1 MITPRQSTLGEE
13 IFRDIDK
20 NPYLNEIY
28 NTLLVCYSNHLLNG
42 GNINP
47 TNIPLDDALRFA
59 DLLSKSA
66 DVTNSEKHRAWA
78 QEMVALLTTLFPDNQ
93 KVAYYA
99 SSVLSTIGNYR
110 GLQLI
115 NSQYNST
122 SFWDALFA
130 DFDMEYL
137 AIPYQQDCYFFHS
150 QKSIFNHLDD
160 ELFSYSGPTS
170 MGKSLLMRTFIKEKI
185 ASGQKS
191 NFAILVPTKALISE
205 ITSNLIRDLKS
216 MLEERNYKVVNSA
229 GALALQQDHNFIFVL
244 TPERLLYLLISLPNI
259 NINYLFI
266 DEAHK
271 ISAGDSRSAFYYK
284 VVDMLAQ
291 KEIKPHIIFASPNIP
306 NPEVY
311 LKLLPDPL
319 PAHGNSLATSFS
331 PVSQLKYFADFI
343 NRSLS
348 VYNDHTKRLLQIA
361 SLQCDDLNFI
371 RSIARK
377 ENKQSIVYCHSRDK
391 TIEFARAYAQ
401 DLQPKN
407 DPELD
412 ALAKEIRNEIHD
424 TYFLAELITKG
435 VAYHVSYL
443 PTYIRA
449 SIEKCFRSH
458 KISILFC
465 TSTLV
470 EGVNL
475 PADNLFVMSYKN
487 GHSNFKPVD
496 FRNLIGRVGRIE
508 YNLYGNVFLM
518 YSDERLKREV
528 YKNLIEQDIPEQQ
541 ISLASEL
548 TTAQKKL
555 IVDALV
561 SGNLEFIR
569 HPNNQSEES
578 YSLMRKFGLI
588 LLRDITKNRVSVVYE
603 AFREQLTPE
612 KEAAIRTHFLSAQR
626 ATQPDDDINISA
638 DQTESLS
645 SFIKNGAAYPALNP
659 NRTFDYDALLA
670 FLNRLAG
677 IFKWEKYESHK
688 NGCLGVNGSL
698 SYYAVILSQWME
710 GYGLK
715 QIIDKAIEYKR
726 GHPGSNVSIHGRYEY
741 YNDTRTHKN
750 AVIAETLSIIE
761 NTILFSLANYFLR
774 FSTEYKKQHKIESF
788 DNDWYEFVEYGSTN
802 PLTILLQRNGFSRE
816 TSDYIRAH
824 RSEYVVNT
832 KDGPKLR
839 LSLQNCS
846 RESVKLEVAD
856 IIYNSP
862 ELFIE

>member
-13 IFRDIDK
+13 IFRGIDK

-47 TNIPLDDALRFA
+47 SNIPLDDALRFA

-66 DVTNSEKHRAWA
+66 DVANSEKHRAWA
-78 QEMVALLTTLFPDNQ
+78 QEMVALLVTLFPDNQ

-115 NSQYNST
+115 NSQYKST

-137 AIPYQQDCYFFHS
+137 AIPYQKDCYFFHS
-150 QKSIFNHLDD
+150 QKNIFDHLDD
-160 ELFSYSGPTS
+160 EFFSYSGPTS

-185 ASGQKS
+185 VSGQKS

-205 ITSNLIRDLKS
+205 ITSNLIRDLNN
-216 MLEERNYKVVNSA
+216 MLEKQNYKVVNSA
-229 GALALQQDHNFIFVL
+229 GALALQQEHNFIFVL
-244 TPERLLYLLISLPNI
+244 TPERLLYLLISRPEI

-311 LKLLPDPL
+311 LKLLPAPL
-319 PAHGNSLATSFS
+319 PDHGSSLTTSFS
-331 PVSQLKYFADFI
+331 PVSQLKYYADFI

-348 VYNDHTKRLLQIA
+348 IYNDHTKKLLQI
-361 SLQCDDLNFI
+361 SPLQCNDMDFI

-377 ENKQSIVYCHSRDK
+377 ENRQSIVYCHSRDR
-391 TIEFARAYAQ
+391 TIDFAREYAR
-401 DLQPKN
+401 DLQPKG

-412 ALAKEIRNEIHD
+412 ALAREIRNEIHD
-424 TYFLAELITKG
+424 TYFLADLITKG
-435 VAYHVSYL
+435 VAYHVGYL

-449 SIEKCFRSH
+449 SIETCFRNH
-458 KISILFC
+458 KITILFC

-487 GHSNFKPVD
+487 GLRNFKPVD

-518 YSDERLKREV
+518 YSDESLKSQV
-528 YKNLIEQDIPEQQ
+528 YQNLIEDEIPEQK

-548 TTAQKKL
+548 TNTQKKL

-561 SGNLEFIR
+561 AGNLEFIR

-588 LLRDITKNRVSVVYE
+588 LLRDITKKRASVVYE
-603 AFREQLTPE
+603 AFSEELTPE
-612 KEAAIRTHFLSAQR
+612 KEAVIRAHFLSAKR

-645 SFIKNGAAYPALNP
+645 SFIKNGATYPTLNLD
-659 NRTFDYDALLA
+659 RTFDHEALLA
-670 FLNRLAG
+670 FLTKMSC

-688 NGCLGVNGSL
+688 PGSLGSSGSL

-715 QIIDKAIEYKR
+715 QIITKAIEHKQT
-726 GHPGSNVSIHGRYEY
+726 HTGSKVYIHGKYEF

-774 FSTEYKKQHKIESF
+774 FSTEYKKQHGIESF

-824 RSEYVVNT
+824 RNEYVVNT
-832 KDGPKLR
+832 PEGTKLR

-862 ELFIE
+862 ELFIK

>member
-1 MITPRQSTLGEE
+1 MNDTS
-13 IFRDIDK
+13 
-20 NPYLNEIY
+20 
-28 NTLLVCYSNHLLNG
+28 
-42 GNINP
+42 INP
-47 TNIPLDDALRFA
+47 SNVPLNDALRFA

-66 DVTNSEKHRAWA
+66 GVANSEKHQAWA
-78 QEMVALLTTLFPDNQ
+78 QEIVALLTTLFPDNP
-93 KVAYYA
+93 KVTYYA

-110 GLQLI
+110 GLQLLD
-115 NSQYNST
+115 SQYKNT

-137 AIPYQQDCYFFHS
+137 AIPYQKDRYFFHS
-150 QKSIFNHLDD
+150 QKNIFDHLDD

-185 ASGQKS
+185 LSGQKG

-205 ITSNLIRDLKS
+205 ITSTLIQDLNN
-216 MLEERNYKVVNSA
+216 MLEKQNYKVVNSA
-229 GALALQQDHNFIFVL
+229 GALALQQEHNFILVL
-244 TPERLLYLLISLPNI
+244 TPERLLYLLISRPDLK
-259 NINYLFI
+259 INYLFV

-319 PAHGNSLATSFS
+319 PAHGSALATSFS

-343 NRSLS
+343 NQSLS
-348 VYNDHTKRLLQIA
+348 IYNDHSKKLLQICPLR
-361 SLQCDDLNFI
+361 SNDLDFI

-391 TIEFARAYAQ
+391 TIEFAQAYAN

-424 TYFLAELITKG
+424 TYFLADLITKG
-435 VAYHVSYL
+435 VAYHVGYL

-449 SIEKCFRSH
+449 SIEKCFRNH

-475 PADNLFVMSYKN
+475 PADNLFVMSYRN
-487 GHSNFKPVD
+487 GPSNFKPVD

-518 YSDERLKREV
+518 YSDEKLKREV
-528 YKNLIEQDIPEQQ
+528 YKDLIEKDIPEQK
-541 ISLASEL
+541 ISLVSEL
-548 TTAQKKL
+548 TTTQKQL
-555 IVDALV
+555 IVNALTL
-561 SGNLEFIR
+561 GNLEFIR
-569 HPNNQSEES
+569 HPDKQSEES

-588 LLRDITKNRVSVVYE
+588 LLRDITQKRASVVYA
-603 AFREQLTPE
+603 AFSEQLTPE
-612 KEAAIRTHFLSAQR
+612 KEAAIRAHFLSTKR

-638 DQTESLS
+638 DQTENLS
-645 SFIKNGAAYPALNP
+645 SFIKKGATYPALTAD
-659 NRTFDYDALLA
+659 RTFDHETLLA
-670 FLNRLAG
+670 FLIQMSG

-688 NGCLGVNGSL
+688 PGSLGSSGSL

-715 QIIDKAIEYKR
+715 QIINKTIEYKQN
-726 GHPGSNVSIHGRYEY
+726 HYGSKVYIHGQYEN
-741 YNDTRTHKN
+741 YNDTRAHKN

-774 FSTEYKKQHKIESF
+774 FSTEYKKQHGIESF

-816 TSDYIRAH
+816 TSDYIRTH
-824 RSEYVVNT
+824 RNEYVINT
-832 KDGPKLR
+832 QEGIKLR

-846 RESVKLEVAD
+846 KESVKLEVAD